1 MKIYMVEMKKYIA
14 AFSHPN
20 FFLQFRRLAK
30 ENVKPLGRQIGKLSH
45 GNPVILF
52 EYVSKMFLIL

>member
-1 MKIYMVEMKKYIA
+1 MVEMKKYIA

-20 FFLQFRRLAK
+20 FFLLFRRLAK